1 MLIDYTITILLIV
14 AIVLLIIS
22 LVVFITSKHLQ
33 RVAKRKAAERYRG
46 KGALLPVANI
56 YAKPPTTKVQM
67 MQHPDFKF
75 DDSFRKSF
83 YQFPSSSTSSRLSV
97 PEIRITFPE
106 EDIPLQTPTGQ
117 RMSRVVVVQ
126 VGESGAAYV
135 TAPPPY
141 EGHQNPDVSAA
152 GGLKEKEKEKEKR
165 VAFIN

>member
-22 LVVFITSKHLQ
+22 LIVFITSKHLQ

-152 GGLKEKEKEKEKR
+152 GGLKEKEKEKR
-165 VAFIN
+165 VTFVS